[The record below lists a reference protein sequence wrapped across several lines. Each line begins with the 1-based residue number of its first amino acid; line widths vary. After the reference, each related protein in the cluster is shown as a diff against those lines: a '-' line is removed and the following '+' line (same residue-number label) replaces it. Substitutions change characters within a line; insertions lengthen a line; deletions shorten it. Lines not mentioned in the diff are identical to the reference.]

1 MEVALN
7 NADSAVLLAGSLSH
21 REVMKSSI
29 QVDGLEKV
37 VWSIAGWMAVDHMLI
52 RIAIN
57 AGSLWLIMNE
67 TDMDG
72 CAYMNCNS
80 FK

>member
-1 MEVALN
+1 MVELPQVKIFQIKTEEILEVALN

-37 VWSIAGWMAVDHMLI
+37 VWSIAG
-52 RIAIN
+52 
-57 AGSLWLIMNE
+57 
-67 TDMDG
+67 
-72 CAYMNCNS
+72 
-80 FK
+80 